1 MGRKEME
8 AVGMGCLFVDPLL
21 QWFLISLRRNSNVN
35 MTARLCT
42 CVLYHCLHPLAPHTA
57 LPLLWALGHQPSFC
71 SLSSLLSAWRRAKR
85 LSPVSV
91 PSPTQQPLARTGHSL
106 SFTWGTVQQVLY
118 LPFFITYA
126 YIFTSLL
133 LVYFVFCFVPI
144 SIVSCKHYIIWMF
157 PFTFSTYQSVKM
169 IIPNSKCLNC
179 NISFAP

>member
-118 LPFFITYA
+118 LPFFNTVCEPLGSEV
-126 YIFTSLL
+126 TSVLL
-133 LVYFVFCFVPI
+133 LAAAEEEALCEGPKSEGVAGRTKVAGSHFWGVG
-144 SIVSCKHYIIWMF
+144 
-157 PFTFSTYQSVKM
+157 
-169 IIPNSKCLNC
+169 
-179 NISFAP
+179 